1 MKRETQQPPE
11 KKRDRKEFWV
21 RILIFL
27 GGIIAGAIA
36 VVILILSSF

>member
-1 MKRETQQPPE
+1 MERESQQPPE

-21 RILIFL
+21 RILIFF

-36 VVILILSSF
+36 ALQLLF